1 MNTGF
6 KVDREALIDQITNI
20 VYRNL
25 DDESKNWLQGK
36 LSTLQQQPVPKDLYL
51 TFSAMTRF
59 LGKSVLQLSTSDKQA
74 IEKLRPGLS
83 LEDWNVTQAGRVL
96 SVCCYK
102 YADAKDFNKITD
114 QLFTTAEVNE
124 LVALYS
130 ALPLLPY
137 PDSLKFRASE
147 GIRTNMSVVFDAVV
161 LNNPYPSEWLDQGA
175 WNQMVLKA
183 LFMERPLFRIYG
195 LEDRCNLELSKMISN
210 YAHERWAAGRET
222 SPEMWRPVGDQGT
235 VSIYQDLEKL
245 IMLDD
250 PNQQAA
256 AVLTAKGLNTREAQS
271 FLDKNQ
277 SIADE
282 VEKNQITWDE
292 IGKRW
297 WSKRNQE

>member
-6 KVDREALIDQITNI
+6 KVDRKALIDQITDI

-25 DDESKNWLQGK
+25 SEESKNWLQGK
-36 LSTLQQQPVPKDLYL
+36 LSTLQQQPAPKDLYL

-59 LGKSVLQLSTSDKQA
+59 LGKSVLQLSTDERQNIA
-74 IEKLRPGLS
+74 KLRPGLS
-83 LEDWNVTQAGRVL
+83 LDGWNATQAGRVL

-102 YADAKDFNKITD
+102 YADVNDFDKITD
-114 QLFTTAEVNE
+114 QLYTTAEVNE

-130 ALPLLPY
+130 ALPILQY
-137 PDSLKFRASE
+137 PESLKFRASE

-195 LEDRCNLELSKMISN
+195 LEDRGNLELSKMISN
-210 YAHERWAAGRET
+210 YAHERWAAGRDT
-222 SPEMWRPVGDQGT
+222 SPEMWRPVGEQGT
-235 VSIYQDLEKL
+235 ISIYQDLEKL
-245 IMLDD
+245 ILLDD
-250 PNQQAA
+250 PDQQAA
-256 AVLTAKGLNTREAQS
+256 AVLAAKGLNTREAQS
-271 FLDKNQ
+271 FLDRNQ

-292 IGKRW
+292 IGARW
-297 WSKRNQE
+297 WSKRNKE